1 MKKLLLMLILLVS
14 LGGCQMAAYTQG
26 DHTGQGL
33 NSEFTQ
39 SATTGY
45 AIIER
50 ADGSVEV
57 VPLPPAP
64 EAPSNAKK

>member
-1 MKKLLLMLILLVS
+1 MKQLLAILGLLAS
-14 LGGCQMAAYTQG
+14 LSGCQMAAYKQG

-33 NSEFTQ
+33 ASKFTQ

-50 ADGSVEV
+50 ADGSVEI
-57 VPLPPAP
+57 VPLPATP
-64 EAPSNAKK
+64 EATRETK